1 MLLGFIGSC
10 CIVLAF
16 LPKYYY
22 TAITCFYLIGKCF
35 SGAAFLL
42 VWLITAEMY
51 PTNLRNQAVGACS
64 TASRV
69 FGLLAPFVAK
79 LAIYWKPLPML
90 LLGIPS
96 LISAC
101 LAYFLP
107 ETKYMNLPTN
117 LRDADDL
124 QIGEIKRLQN
134 EKQPI

>member
-1 MLLGFIGSC
+1 MGTLVVTVSDFPGAMLLLVTLKYFGRRLNLFYTQFILGSC

-16 LPKYYY
+16 LPKSYY

-69 FGLLAPFVAK
+69 FGLLAPFAGNH
-79 LAIYWKPLPML
+79 YQ
-90 LLGIPS
+90 
-96 LISAC
+96 C
-101 LAYFLP
+101 YFL
-107 ETKYMNLPTN
+107 EY
-117 LRDADDL
+117 RA
-124 QIGEIKRLQN
+124 
-134 EKQPI
+134 